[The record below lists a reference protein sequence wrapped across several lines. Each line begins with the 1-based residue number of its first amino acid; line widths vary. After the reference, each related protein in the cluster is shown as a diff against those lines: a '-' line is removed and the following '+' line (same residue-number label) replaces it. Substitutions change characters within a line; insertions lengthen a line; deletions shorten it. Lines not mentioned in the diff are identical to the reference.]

1 MAQQGNPFY
10 VKPMGDYGAS
20 IVQGIGNIAGG
31 LAEQQ
36 KAEQLQQAQAAQQQ
50 EMQAAFAS
58 GDPNQVSGL
67 ILKYPNMRET
77 ITAAVGH
84 RDESTKA
91 NMASTIRASLANPDK
106 APQIIQARIDALQAT
121 YGPDTDLDDSLQA
134 ALEAKESPETF
145 LNNLEMLAPA
155 YLDEQEW
162 KAYSEKR
169 NPEKKETTLMQNL
182 QAAGLKPGTPEY
194 QKAVLAY
201 IKKPAGTTINMG
213 DAKTM
218 EKATE
223 GQLAA
228 SGFAN
233 RVQAATSTLTSL
245 EESGYDPTSLTEKIA
260 TVVPGGNYALSNEAQ
275 EYQGAKEDFI
285 TAVLRKES
293 GAVISD
299 QEFAREDKKYF
310 PQPGDS
316 AKTVQLKQARR
327 DNQLEVLRKQSKGV
341 YEIQYSQGGS
351 SEAPPAALK
360 FLLANPQFADQF
372 KQKYGYLPEGM

>member
-36 KAEQLQQAQAAQQQ
+36 KAEKLQQAQAAQQK
-50 EMQAAFAS
+50 EIQAAFAS

-67 ILKYPNMRET
+67 ILKYPDMRET

-84 RDESTKA
+84 RDDSTKA
-91 NMASTIRASLANPDK
+91 NMAATIRASLANPDK
-106 APQIIQARIDALQAT
+106 AAQIIQARIDALQAT

-134 ALEAKESPETF
+134 ALEAKESPDAF

-169 NPEKKETTLMQNL
+169 HPKEDKPTTLMQNL
-182 QAAGLKPGTPEY
+182 KAAGLKPGSPEY
-194 QKAVLAY
+194 KKAVLAY

-228 SGFAN
+228 SGFAK
-233 RVQAATSTLTSL
+233 RVATSTKTLTSL
-245 EESGYDPTSLTEKIA
+245 EESGYDPASLTEKVA
-260 TVVPGGNYALSNEAQ
+260 TIVPGGNYALSDQAQ

-293 GAVISD
+293 GATISD
-299 QEFAREDKKYF
+299 EEFDREDKKYF

-316 AKTVQLKQARR
+316 TKTVKLKQKRR
-327 DNQLEVLRKQSKGV
+327 ASQLEVLRNQSKGV
-341 YEIQYSQGGS
+341 YDIQY
-351 SEAPPAALK
+351 APPSQAEETAVNWSDL
-360 FLLANPQFADQF
+360 
-372 KQKYGYLPEGM
+372 